1 MNFSEFEAK
10 LKDTLQ
16 EMVGSEVSV
25 QPTTQIKNN
34 NTVYH
39 SLIFMN
45 QYDTLSPV
53 IHLNNCYQDLQNGKS
68 FNQIASDIYSLYQK
82 SKNIPPLNVDV
93 LFSLEQ
99 IKDKIVYRLVN
110 YKRNETQLKSV
121 PHIRFVDLAIVFY
134 IQLETDS
141 HTSAS
146 LQITNK
152 HLDLWKKTTKDIY
165 VYAKENTCRIFPAN
179 MESILSAMKKLN
191 PDEECLEDMDEES
204 FHGSGFQIL
213 TNTGQ
218 YYGASCILYDH
229 MLEAISQKLQ
239 DNYYIIP
246 SSTHEV
252 LILSESIVNNCNSM
266 SEIIQDVNRTQLEN
280 EEILSDHPYY
290 YDRQTML
297 LRTV

>member
-1 MNFSEFEAK
+1 MNFSEFETK

-45 QYDTLSPV
+45 QHDTLSPV
-53 IHLNNCYQDLQNGKS
+53 IHLNNCYQDLQDGKS
-68 FNQIASDIYSLYQK
+68 FNQIATDIYSLYQK
-82 SKNIPPLNVDV
+82 VKNVPPLNVDV

-110 YKRNETQLKSV
+110 HKRNETQLKSV

-134 IQLETDS
+134 IQLETDA

-152 HLDLWKKTTKDIY
+152 HLDLWKKTTEDIY
-165 VYAKENTCRIFPAN
+165 AYAKENTCRIFPAS

-191 PDEECLEDMDEES
+191 PDEECWESVDEES
-204 FHGSGFQIL
+204 FHDSGFQVL
-213 TNTGQ
+213 TNTKQ
-218 YYGASCILYDH
+218 HYGASCILYDH
-229 MLEAISQKLQ
+229 MLEAIGQKLQ

-252 LILSESIVNNCNSM
+252 LILSESIANNCDSL
-266 SEIIQDVNRTQLEN
+266 SEIIQNVNRTKVEN
-280 EEILSDHPYY
+280 EEILADHPYY

-297 LRTV
+297 LRTA